1 MRIPSSLTLSPLCI
15 LKTGPPLS
23 PPATPVL
30 TRTWQ
35 RYVPSQWTL
44 LASSLST
51 QVLETL
57 PWTWAATSADRQYG
71 VILECVA
78 GVTDDAVVSCVRVD
92 GDAAVADGLGDPA
105 PVVLDS

>member
-1 MRIPSSLTLSPLCI
+1 MDVVSVVFIYAGVGDVTLDL
-15 LKTGPPLS
+15 
-23 PPATPVL
+23 
-30 TRTWQ
+30 
-35 RYVPSQWTL
+35 
-44 LASSLST
+44 
-51 QVLETL
+51 
-57 PWTWAATSADRQYG
+57 AATSADRQYG